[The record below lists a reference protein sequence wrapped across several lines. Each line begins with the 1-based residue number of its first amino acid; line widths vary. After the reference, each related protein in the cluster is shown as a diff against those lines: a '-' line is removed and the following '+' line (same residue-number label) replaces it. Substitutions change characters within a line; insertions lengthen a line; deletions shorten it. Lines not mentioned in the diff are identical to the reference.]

1 MSEEHDSNLARLK
14 TASELQKTV
23 DPSRRLN
30 KLRAKI
36 SGHIYIFSSFSS
48 CVKIQLKTKKKYL
61 VKLCLD
67 KESDMT
73 TTTKVN
79 FFPKYSVIM
88 REKANRTNHNKRESN
103 GGGGGSSRQQRPP
116 SRGDFLAT
124 AAAVRGQDVQS
135 KASSIKS
142 KLSRISTFSSFIYK
156 SRKEIELEE
165 QRVIDEAAPGGTSG
179 SEPQGGSGSER
190 SLKEGANG
198 SRRRSRSEGA
208 RVPRNS
214 DDSSRGPKRESLDGV
229 SSRPPAAARPL
240 PPVDLRGTSFVY
252 QSPSESSAT
261 SNMDLTRRNSRYLD
275 IF

>member
-1 MSEEHDSNLARLK
+1 MD
-14 TASELQKTV
+14 
-23 DPSRRLN
+23 
-30 KLRAKI
+30 
-36 SGHIYIFSSFSS
+36 IYIFSSFSS

-103 GGGGGSSRQQRPP
+103 SGGGGGSSRQQRPP

-198 SRRRSRSEGA
+198 SRRRSRSEG
-208 RVPRNS
+208 VPRNA